1 MPIDRIV
8 DTNAALGA
16 YKNMSNITGRGQ
28 VEGDDTT
35 ETEGSAGGSGSGG
48 GVRFSDF
55 LQNKTRDAIE
65 TLKEGEAMS
74 ARAVT
79 GEADLNAVV
88 QAVTDAELTL
98 QTVVAVRDRMISAYQ
113 EIMRMP
119 I

>member
-1 MPIDRIV
+1 MTIDRII

-16 YKNMSNITGRGQ
+16 YANTANVAARGRVDGGDETG
-28 VEGDDTT
+28 ESGD
-35 ETEGSAGGSGSGG
+35 SSGG
-48 GVRFSDF
+48 ISFSDY
-55 LQNKTRDAIE
+55 LKDKTRESINTMKTGE
-65 TLKEGEAMS
+65 TMS
-74 ARAVT
+74 AKAIT
-79 GEADLNAVV
+79 GEADLTDVV